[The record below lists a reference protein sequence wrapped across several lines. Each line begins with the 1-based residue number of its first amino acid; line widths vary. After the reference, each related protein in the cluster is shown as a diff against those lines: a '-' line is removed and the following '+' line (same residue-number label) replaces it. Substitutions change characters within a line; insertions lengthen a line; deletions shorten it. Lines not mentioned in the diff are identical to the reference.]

1 MVCFSFPILQS
12 HKILSQTRKRE
23 FCVFKEWKQVN
34 LLHCND
40 NNGHGYKSTTF
51 QEITTFIMELFT
63 QYHCRSKNII
73 LILDLWL
80 KKVAQSVSICHT
92 YTQEYIYVYK
102 WDWGKRKKRRYGGK
116 KEGVEE
122 KKGGGREGEE
132 NSGSMVKP
140 HIALVA

>member
-1 MVCFSFPILQS
+1 
-12 HKILSQTRKRE
+12 
-23 FCVFKEWKQVN
+23 
-34 LLHCND
+34 
-40 NNGHGYKSTTF
+40 
-51 QEITTFIMELFT
+51 MELFT